1 MAYDRSHAESY
12 FPPRFR
18 VAGHELVDM
27 QMGHALLL
35 TALGTP
41 LIQLGEED
49 TPFEITEADVAQFV
63 FILSR
68 PWRKA
73 ADEMK
78 LAGWMYRR
86 RMTKIHSAVVVTGL
100 SRAIIE
106 ATKFK
111 DFHLREFPETQKAE
125 RVERDSAAP
134 TWGFLISRFMS
145 WGWSK
150 EQVLDESIRVLRWE
164 SVCEGDSKGTII
176 IVNPEE
182 TKAHRDAVRKEI
194 ARQAMEQMRERVA
207 KGN

>member
-1 MAYDRSHAESY
+1 MAYDRAHAESY
-12 FPPRFR
+12 FPPRFK
-18 VAGHELVDM
+18 VARYELVDM

-49 TPFEITEADVAQFV
+49 TPSEITEADVAQFIFV
-63 FILSR
+63 MTR
-68 PWRKA
+68 QWQDA
-73 ADEMK
+73 ASEIK
-78 LAGWMYRR
+78 WAGWRYRR
-86 RMTKIHSAVVVTGL
+86 TMVKIHRDVFCAGL
-100 SRAIIE
+100 SRSIIE

-150 EQVLDESIRVLRWE
+150 EQILDESIRVLRWE
-164 SVCEGDSKGTII
+164 SVCEADAKGNII

-182 TKAHRDAVRKEI
+182 TQAHRDAVRKEI